1 MPDIP
6 QPIIPL
12 KYLMLVTFINKC
24 NLSTFDQSNFVH
36 DNEVSNTEEYNK
48 CTEEI
53 VIVHLPEGFCQW
65 LQYSMNLLPSL
76 AVFCPVFVNTGV
88 FLVFHEVIAI
98 RAPKMAVTSSPFISF
113 LLFFV
118 LGSDSHQQGNEI
130 SQIFLDHDS
139 ESICAN
145 CNCCHR

>member
-12 KYLMLVTFINKC
+12 KYLMLVTFLNIC
-24 NLSTFDQSNFVH
+24 NLKTFDQSNFVH
-36 DNEVSNTEEYNK
+36 DNEVSNTDEYNK

-53 VIVHLPEGFCQW
+53 VIVHLPEGFCKW
-65 LQYSMNLLPSL
+65 LQYSIHLLSSL

-113 LLFFV
+113 LLFF
-118 LGSDSHQQGNEI
+118 
-130 SQIFLDHDS
+130 
-139 ESICAN
+139 CPWK
-145 CNCCHR
+145 

>member
-12 KYLMLVTFINKC
+12 KYLMLVTFLNIC
-24 NLSTFDQSNFVH
+24 NLKTFDQSNFVH

-65 LQYSMNLLPSL
+65 LQYSMHFSN
-76 AVFCPVFVNTGV
+76 
-88 FLVFHEVIAI
+88 
-98 RAPKMAVTSSPFISF
+98 
-113 LLFFV
+113 FF
-118 LGSDSHQQGNEI
+118 GS
-130 SQIFLDHDS
+130 
-139 ESICAN
+139 
-145 CNCCHR
+145 